1 MVIVKT
7 QTVPQCSES
16 HLEHFHLVNVST
28 RLSFYILNHLV
39 IEVVFKFVFS
49 S

>member
-7 QTVPQCSES
+7 QMVLQCSES
-16 HLEHFHLVNVST
+16 HLEHLHLVNVTT
-28 RLSFYILNHLV
+28 RLNFYILNHLM